1 MLLIAEVPGV
11 ASGNLNKID
20 FLTFVTPHGFP
31 QKNCA
36 NLVQPFG
43 HLYLTYVYYM
53 QTNIYRYIYI
63 LINNIFN

>member
-36 NLVQPFG
+36 NLV
-43 HLYLTYVYYM
+43 
-53 QTNIYRYIYI
+53 
-63 LINNIFN
+63 